1 MKGDFLSPEKEHKL
15 SEMECELITM
25 YRVLNPTEQK
35 AYFKMLFDLIV
46 AKTKKKNEK
55 E

>member
-35 AYFKMLFDLIV
+35 AYFKMLFDLI
-46 AKTKKKNEK
+46 ATKVKEK
-55 E
+55 EEKE